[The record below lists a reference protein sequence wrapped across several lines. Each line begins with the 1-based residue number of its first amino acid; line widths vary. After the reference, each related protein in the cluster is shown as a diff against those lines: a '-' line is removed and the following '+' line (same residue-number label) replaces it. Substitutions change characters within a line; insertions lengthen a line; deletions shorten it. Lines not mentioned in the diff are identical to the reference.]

1 MVRVVKSLPRVIIE
15 TSFVNFLHHLRSQ
28 NGGEFVCYPGRQMS
42 PWIRVS
48 HVAEGATLAA
58 QGGDQEACQVGQ
70 SPDKAS
76 LLREVSV
83 EDTVVDD
90 VILLW
95 CL

>member
-1 MVRVVKSLPRVIIE
+1 M
-15 TSFVNFLHHLRSQ
+15 
-28 NGGEFVCYPGRQMS
+28 
-42 PWIRVS
+42 S

-90 VILLW
+90 VILKPNALIDV
-95 CL
+95 

>member
-1 MVRVVKSLPRVIIE
+1 MLPRTADVPLQDKKRKKQL
-15 TSFVNFLHHLRSQ
+15 NF
-28 NGGEFVCYPGRQMS
+28 YIYT
-42 PWIRVS
+42 WIRVS

-90 VILLW
+90 VILKPNALIDVLLIDKENW
-95 CL
+95 DLFQ

>member
-1 MVRVVKSLPRVIIE
+1 MLPRTADVPLQDKKRKKKL
-15 TSFVNFLHHLRSQ
+15 N
-28 NGGEFVCYPGRQMS
+28 CYIYT
-42 PWIRVS
+42 WIRVS

-90 VILLW
+90 VILKPNALIDVLLIDKENW
-95 CL
+95 DLFQ

>member
-1 MVRVVKSLPRVIIE
+1 M
-15 TSFVNFLHHLRSQ
+15 
-28 NGGEFVCYPGRQMS
+28 
-42 PWIRVS
+42 S

-90 VILLW
+90 VILKPNALIDVLLIDKENWDLFQWVKIENKVIFPVNRIVTNLLW

>member
-1 MVRVVKSLPRVIIE
+1 M
-15 TSFVNFLHHLRSQ
+15 
-28 NGGEFVCYPGRQMS
+28 
-42 PWIRVS
+42 S

-90 VILLW
+90 VILKPNALIDVLLIDKENW
-95 CL
+95 DLFQ

>member
-1 MVRVVKSLPRVIIE
+1 M
-15 TSFVNFLHHLRSQ
+15 
-28 NGGEFVCYPGRQMS
+28 
-42 PWIRVS
+42 S
-48 HVAEGATLAA
+48 HVAEGATLTA

-90 VILLW
+90 VILKPNALIDVLLIDKENWDLFQWVKIENKVIFPVNKIVTNLLW

>member
-1 MVRVVKSLPRVIIE
+1 M
-15 TSFVNFLHHLRSQ
+15 
-28 NGGEFVCYPGRQMS
+28 
-42 PWIRVS
+42 S

-90 VILLW
+90 VILKPNALIDVLLIDKENWDLFQWVKIENKVIFPVNKIVTNLLW

>member
-1 MVRVVKSLPRVIIE
+1 
-15 TSFVNFLHHLRSQ
+15 
-28 NGGEFVCYPGRQMS
+28 MS
-42 PWIRVS
+42 PYKIKKKKNLNCYIYTWIRVS

-90 VILLW
+90 VILKPNALIDVLLIDKENW
-95 CL
+95 DLFQ